1 MSKVETIQEPGART
15 ESARETD
22 EKDIGFKIVEAQ
34 ILGRSLAFL
43 AHDIQNHLATINES
57 AGWMKDL
64 LEQKDKRGFDRIILY
79 FKRARVPDSEAVFPE
94 LDTIQKQV
102 SQVSAL
108 TTRLSSFAHRLEEKK
123 SVIDANK
130 ILGEVMD
137 VLLQETEEKGVHLE
151 LKQAKEVCMIE
162 IDPLGFQ
169 VAVFENMKN
178 IIKVLESGTH
188 LLLETTMK
196 GGELHV
202 RFTEPNDREDSHS
215 LAKEQDS
222 QDFLKYMV
230 EDLGGQLRQ
239 HTGNE
244 KPFNT
249 LAFALAGG

>member
-1 MSKVETIQEPGART
+1 MHKVETIQELGARD
-15 ESARETD
+15 ALAGETN
-22 EKDIGFKIVEAQ
+22 EKDIGFKIAETQ
-34 ILGRSLAFL
+34 IMGRSLAFL

-79 FKRARVPDSEAVFPE
+79 FKRARIPDSEALFPV

-108 TTRLSSFAHRLEEKK
+108 TARLSNFAHRLEEKK
-123 SVIDANK
+123 SVVDAHK
-130 ILGEVMD
+130 ILEEVMD
-137 VLLQETEEKGVHLE
+137 SLLRETEEKGVHIE

-169 VAVFENMKN
+169 LAVFENMKN
-178 IIKVLESGTH
+178 IIKILESGTH
-188 LLLETTMK
+188 LILETMIK
-196 GGELHV
+196 GGEFHV
-202 RFTEPNDREDSHS
+202 RFTEPNDMEYSNS
-215 LAKEQDS
+215 LSKEPDG

-230 EDLGGQLRQ
+230 EDLGGQIRQ

-244 KPFNT
+244 KTFNT
-249 LAFALAGG
+249 LAFALAG